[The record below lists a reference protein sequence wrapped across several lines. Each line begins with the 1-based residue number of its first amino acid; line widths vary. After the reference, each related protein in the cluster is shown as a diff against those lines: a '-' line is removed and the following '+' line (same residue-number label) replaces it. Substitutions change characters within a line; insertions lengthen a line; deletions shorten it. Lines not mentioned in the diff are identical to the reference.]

1 MRQDR
6 TSTGESDVTA
16 PLSITG
22 TARST
27 GGTGPPVVDPDSQQR
42 RDPTL
47 RPCDPVYATGMSGRS
62 EPTPRPKLHQHLSAR
77 RDRALCATLG
87 FVVGVLVTRGITTV
101 LHYHG
106 AGPNGGIV
114 IDGVHVHHMVFGII
128 LLLADSYAWLLLTA
142 IDHEHHR
149 RRSRLSAAVY
159 GVAGALILDEFALWL
174 NLRDVY
180 WQRQGRESVD
190 ALAAFAALLTA
201 ASIAGPFLSALAKH
215 YRASRP
221 PAPS

>member
-1 MRQDR
+1 MP
-6 TSTGESDVTA
+6 V
-16 PLSITG
+16 
-22 TARST
+22 RSE
-27 GGTGPPVVDPDSQQR
+27 
-42 RDPTL
+42 PTL
-47 RPCDPVYATGMSGRS
+47 RPR
-62 EPTPRPKLHQHLSAR
+62 LHHHVSAR
-77 RDRALCATLG
+77 RDRALFATLG

-101 LHYHG
+101 LHYRG

-114 IDGVHVHHMVFGII
+114 IGGVHIHHMVFGII
-128 LLLADSYAWLLLTA
+128 LLLGDSYAWLLLTA

-190 ALAAFAALLTA
+190 ALAAFAALLAA

-215 YRASRP
+215 HRKSKPTPPNSRP
-221 PAPS
+221 DLTARDPAGPDTVEPRSHQVDASTGTGSAVGTPGGGHGPDG